1 MKLVLLRD
9 TDDESQ
15 FLLIDKDDRS
25 EQQIAEE
32 FDLKVDSMAEF
43 TSEDEDDWP
52 GNSLFLMGDF
62 VDEDDEDA

>member
-9 TDDESQ
+9 TEDDTQ

-32 FDLKVDSMAEF
+32 FDLKVES
-43 TSEDEDDWP
+43 TSDLNVDDEEEWP
-52 GNSLFLMGDF
+52 GNSLFLMGEF
-62 VDEDDEDA
+62 IDEDEDA